1 MMSVN
6 KQSLLDFINDAIR
19 SYEKIQQIGIDNPI
33 HVNADE
39 YKGKVR
45 ALNEI
50 KFFIKKGEFDN

>member
-1 MMSVN
+1 
-6 KQSLLDFINDAIR
+6 LLDFINDAIR
-19 SYEKIQQIGIDNPI
+19 SYEKIQEIGVGNPM

-39 YKGKVR
+39 YRGKVR